1 MKKIERRHK
10 FEIKFQLSSRSAI
23 VVIRFNQSRH
33 TMAAMLESK
42 INEMKAVLQED
53 AVVQH
58 IVSDPFEALEFA
70 NNNVYNNLRHGSKR
84 VLITITDGTH
94 RDMKDVSNAN
104 VKILTETMTKYRT
117 CGNNEK

>member
-1 MKKIERRHK
+1 
-10 FEIKFQLSSRSAI
+10 
-23 VVIRFNQSRH
+23 
-33 TMAAMLESK
+33 MAAMLESK

-94 RDMKDVSNAN
+94 RDMEDVSNAN

-117 CGNNEK
+117 CGNNAK